1 MTIKKRRT
9 LRLVAMGILLSSA
22 VSAGFMWAQPP
33 DARNA
38 MIAMLITA
46 LSFSMVLLAEFL
58 ATRAETEL
66 ELLTSV
72 ILTDREQRSTSDDTI
87 IGLNRLVDMLSSQNR
102 SFKGNI
108 LHQKI
113 LEQNDI
119 RREEAKGG
127 KSPADGPMR

>member
-1 MTIKKRRT
+1 MTIKTRRT
-9 LRLVAMGILLSSA
+9 LRLVAMGIMLCSA

-38 MIAMLITA
+38 VIAVMVTA

-119 RREEAKGG
+119 RREEATGG
-127 KSPADGPMR
+127 KDVPMG